1 MLEAFDMGHY
11 DVCGRSSMLL
21 SELFYTLS
29 DVLVPESEDLLSNSR
44 STELDE
50 FTMLNNPSR
59 EDSIQ
64 TMLYLRDSILFHDK
78 IATSIALRA
87 CANAMERRALHL
99 TEHCVTKPL
108 SLGRRVSP
116 APLDTWVIVTA
127 PARVDLSGGWSDTP
141 PICVEYGGAVCGIAV
156 TIDGQNPLSCRCR
169 LVSGGSGI
177 VLKTEGR
184 NNKTYELTHLTNV
197 SLHKVGDLDGCCN
210 PKSDCSLI
218 KCALVYC
225 GLVSVQTISEC
236 VADDLSTH
244 LRKFCG
250 VADVGLEIATT
261 SLLPHGSG
269 MGTSSI
275 LGGCVLAAVT
285 QCVGIDTS
293 SIDLIQMVLM
303 LEQLLSTGRGWQD
316 QVGGLI
322 GGAKLGTS
330 NNVLPLQTNVERI
343 DLSSKFQEKLNERLL
358 LAFTGQTRLA
368 KNILQNVLRRWARR
382 SKDVVKTV
390 EQLTMGANKVR
401 DCLKNEDIDGL
412 ADCLNKYWEQ
422 KKIMAGDESGVEPK
436 VVGVVLEELFA
447 RDLIV
452 AGSLCGAGGGGF
464 MVVLLQEGRTP
475 SEIQDVDDIDE
486 IAGFTWRECRL
497 SQEGLTTM
505 LCALP
510 DDFDRSW
517 HEASSVCS

>member
-1 MLEAFDMGHY
+1 
-11 DVCGRSSMLL
+11 
-21 SELFYTLS
+21 LFYTLA
-29 DVLVPESEDLLSNSR
+29 DALVPENEDSLSNSR
-44 STELDE
+44 SAELEE
-50 FTMLNNPSR
+50 FSMLNNPSR
-59 EDSIQ
+59 QGSIE

-78 IATSIALRA
+78 IATSNALRA
-87 CANAMERRALHL
+87 CAAAMERRALHL
-99 TEHCVTKPL
+99 TERCVTKPM
-108 SLGRRVSP
+108 SFGTRVSP
-116 APLDTWVIVTA
+116 APLDTWVIATA
-127 PARVDLSGGWSDTP
+127 PARIDLSGGWSDTP

-156 TIDGQNPLSCRCR
+156 TVDGQNPLSCRCR

-184 NNKTYELTHLTNV
+184 DNKTYELTHLTKV
-197 SLHKVGDLDGCCN
+197 YLCKVGDLDGYCN

-236 VADDLSTH
+236 AADDLSSY
-244 LRKFCG
+244 LQKFCG

-275 LGGCVLAAVT
+275 LGGCVLAAIT

-293 SIDLIQMVLM
+293 GADLIHMVLM
-303 LEQLLSTGRGWQD
+303 LEQLLSTGGGWQD

-330 NNVLPLQTNVERI
+330 NNALPLQTNVERI
-343 DLSSKFQEKLNERLL
+343 NVSSNFQKKLNERLL

-382 SKDVVKTV
+382 SKEVVKTV
-390 EQLTMGANKVR
+390 EQLTTGANKAR
-401 DCLKNEDIDGL
+401 DCLTNEDIDGL

-422 KKIMAGDESGVEPK
+422 KKIMAGGDDSSGVEPK

-475 SEIQDVDDIDE
+475 SEIQNVDDIDE
-486 IAGFTWRECRL
+486 IVGFTWHECRL

-505 LCALP
+505 FSALP

-517 HEASSVCS
+517 HETRSC